1 MCVLIAANQVMAETG
16 LIIKKPNQCQQSGL
30 GEVAGVSLFLQ
41 WHIIKIKGVPD
52 VLEKEEKSGN
62 S

>member
-1 MCVLIAANQVMAETG
+1 MAETG